1 MIKKKEMV
9 YSFGQMEGSMKEVGR
24 MVNNMVKVITH
35 QLQEKSNMENGKK
48 ENDFNGFHDHKSSS

>member
-1 MIKKKEMV
+1 
-9 YSFGQMEGSMKEVGR
+9 MEGSMKEGGR